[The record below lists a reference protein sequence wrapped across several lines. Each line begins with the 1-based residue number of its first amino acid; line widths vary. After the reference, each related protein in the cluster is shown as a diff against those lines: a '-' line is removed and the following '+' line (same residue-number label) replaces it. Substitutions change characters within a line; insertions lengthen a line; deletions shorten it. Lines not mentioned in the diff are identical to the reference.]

1 MRQVICVGDHDETT
15 RAMAN
20 DCVGDVSAATRVGFR
35 GAYCSVWENEALTD
49 LFGEMDVL
57 SDTLPELA
65 DRVIAAT
72 K

>member
-1 MRQVICVGDHDETT
+1 
-15 RAMAN
+15 MAN